1 MKTCNNPDL
10 ILYNGKIVT
19 LDPNETITE
28 AVAIKNSRILS
39 TGPDEKIRK
48 LAKPTTRYLDLEGR
62 TMLPGFIDSHTH
74 LGPAALSL
82 YYNVD
87 GRCPPNRSVGDILER
102 IHTRVGEPPAGEWI
116 IPSMSIFAD
125 LKLKEKRFPT
135 KEELDE
141 VAPKNPVCIFASHH
155 TQIVNTCALKAAK
168 VTKDIPD
175 PPEGKIERHAA
186 TGEATGILRE
196 CNKLLPIPH
205 FTQAQRREAI
215 EAIARRYWIQQGVTT
230 VCSFADAG
238 EFSVYHELN
247 RNNALPLRIQIMPMD
262 RDLGP
267 YPIINSMVTLGIR
280 AGLGNEFLKI
290 GGVKIKIDGALMG
303 LSAATYAPYQ
313 HVSEPDFCGN
323 LLFEDQSELNS
334 LVLSAHNAGLQVCLH
349 AIGDKA
355 QDWAL
360 DALEHV
366 LQTNPRA
373 HRHRIEHLGNLM
385 TSPQR
390 IQRAKNLSIMPVVQ
404 CEWIFEKGDFIEHF
418 LGADRKAHSW
428 PLRSMLDAG
437 LNVANSSD
445 TLGAAPFSINP
456 FFSIWCAVTRRTF
469 RGDQLVPAE
478 AVSVAEALRF
488 YTTNAA
494 YTVFEEDRKGSIEP
508 GKMAD
513 LIVLDRDILT
523 IPEDE
528 IKDIKVEMTI
538 IDGKIVYQKE

>member
-1 MKTCNNPDL
+1 MKNGESPDL
-10 ILYNGKIVT
+10 ILFKGKIVT
-19 LDPNETITE
+19 LDANETITQ
-28 AVAIKNSRILS
+28 AVASKNGRIS
-39 TGPDEKIRK
+39 ATGPDDTIRE
-48 LAKPTTRYLDLEGR
+48 LAKPATRQLDLGGR

-82 YYNVD
+82 HYNVD
-87 GRCPPNRSVGDILER
+87 GRCPPNRSVEDILER
-102 IHTRVGEPPAGEWI
+102 IHARAGETPEGEWI
-116 IPSMSIFAD
+116 IPNMSIFAD

-135 KEELDE
+135 KAELDG
-141 VAPKNPVCIFASHH
+141 VAPNNPVCIFASHH

-168 VTKDIPD
+168 VTNDTPD

-186 TGEATGILRE
+186 TGDATGILRE

-205 FTQAQRREAI
+205 FTQAQRKAAI
-215 EAIARRYWIQQGVTT
+215 EAIARRYWVQQGLTT

-262 RDLGP
+262 RVLGP
-267 YPIINSMVTLGIR
+267 YPVIDSMVTLGIR
-280 AGLGNEFLKI
+280 PGLGSEFLKI
-290 GGVKIKIDGALMG
+290 GGAKIKIDGALMG
-303 LSAATYAPYQ
+303 LSAATYAPYLN
-313 HVSEPDFCGN
+313 VPVPDFCGN
-323 LLFEDQSELNS
+323 LLFEDQSQLNS
-334 LVLSAHNAGLQVCLH
+334 LVLKAHNAGLQVCLH

-360 DALEHV
+360 DAIEHA
-366 LQTNPRA
+366 LQTNPRD

-390 IQRAKNLSIMPVVQ
+390 IRRAKNLNIMPVVQ

-418 LGADRKAHSW
+418 LGADRMALSW

-456 FFSIWCAVTRRTF
+456 FFSIWCAVTRTTF
-469 RGDQLVPAE
+469 KGNQLVPEE
-478 AVSVAEALRF
+478 AISVAEALRL

-494 YTVFEEDRKGSIEP
+494 YTVFEEDHKGSIEP
-508 GKMAD
+508 GKTAD
-513 LIVLDRDILT
+513 LIVLNRDVLT

-528 IKDIKVEMTI
+528 IKDVKVEMTI
-538 IDGKIVYQKE
+538 IDGKIVYTKG